1 MANNGIIKKE
11 VVYMTAHIEAKKE
24 EIAKTVIMPGDP
36 LRAKF
41 IAETYLENYRLV
53 NQVRGIYAYTGD
65 YKGKRVTIMASGM
78 GMPSMGIYSYEL
90 YKFYDVENI
99 IRVGSAGAYTK
110 DLHLYDV
117 LLVSECYS
125 DSSYALAQNGCKENT
140 MYSSEELNLSI
151 RTSAEDLGETIKN
164 AKVYS
169 SDVFYK
175 ENDNYEELYTNYG
188 CVACEMESFAL
199 FHNANVL
206 HKKAACVLTISDN
219 LVTKEETTSKER
231 QTSFIKMIEIAL
243 EAARKAS

>member
-1 MANNGIIKKE
+1 MVKNGIIKKE

-41 IAETYLENYRLV
+41 IAETYLENYTLV
-53 NQVRGIYAYTGD
+53 SQVRGIYAYTGD
-65 YKGKRVTIMASGM
+65 FKGKRVTIMASGM

-117 LLVSECYS
+117 LLVNECYS
-125 DSSYALAQNGCKENT
+125 DSNYAFAQNGCKEHT
-140 MYSSEELNLSI
+140 MYSSESLNEHLLK
-151 RTSAEDLGETIKN
+151 SAEDLGKTIIEG
-164 AKVYS
+164 KVYS

-175 ENDNYEELYTNYG
+175 EADNYTELYKDYG

-206 HKKAACVLTISDN
+206 HKKAACILTISDN
-219 LVTKEETTSKER
+219 LVTHEETTSKER
-231 QTSFIKMIEIAL
+231 QTSFVKMIEIAL
-243 EAARKAS
+243 EAAYKLS